1 MQYVDLMEKNTK
13 QMLQL
18 VNQILDFRKIQN
30 GKMRLHVSLFNLN
43 EMVDSFEKEFRV
55 MAEENE
61 VSFTFQL
68 AGEDIMVWADKEK
81 VAIVIRNIISNA
93 FKFTPAGGNIY
104 VTMGV
109 SDDDKHCYVRVEDSG
124 VGIPQSKLSEIFE
137 RFSQAD
143 NARGA
148 YYQGT
153 GIGLALSKEIISL
166 HHGEIYAESPEG
178 KGAVFTIELQLGKE
192 HYKPSE
198 VDFYMGGETVS
209 VPETESVSASA
220 GKESEEEK
228 EQPVDSSLPTVLI
241 VEDNKDLCNM
251 LKLQLEDKFNIYMAN
266 DGVEGLKKVHLY
278 HPDMVVTDQMMP
290 NMDGIEMLQRIR
302 KGEQVV
308 AIVAPSIL
316 GQFSTTIE
324 QVYGA
329 FRQIGFTDIIE
340 VAQGA
345 MSTVEHEAHELIE
358 KLEEGQKFMTT
369 SCCPSYIELVNKYI
383 PDMKKYVSGTG
394 SPMYYAARIAKE
406 KYPDAKIVF
415 VGPCVA
421 KRKEAQRDEAV
432 DFVMTFE
439 EVSSIFDA
447 FEVNLEIVQPYAMEF
462 SSVREAHGFA
472 QAGGVMGAVKA
483 FLKME
488 ADKINAIQV
497 SDLNKKNI
505 GTLRAYAKSGK
516 APGQFIEVMA
526 CRGVASRTVCTQ

>member
-1 MQYVDLMEKNTK
+1 M
-13 QMLQL
+13 
-18 VNQILDFRKIQN
+18 
-30 GKMRLHVSLFNLN
+30 
-43 EMVDSFEKEFRV
+43 
-55 MAEENE
+55 
-61 VSFTFQL
+61 
-68 AGEDIMVWADKEK
+68 
-81 VAIVIRNIISNA
+81 
-93 FKFTPAGGNIY
+93 
-104 VTMGV
+104 
-109 SDDDKHCYVRVEDSG
+109 
-124 VGIPQSKLSEIFE
+124 
-137 RFSQAD
+137 
-143 NARGA
+143 
-148 YYQGT
+148 
-153 GIGLALSKEIISL
+153 
-166 HHGEIYAESPEG
+166 
-178 KGAVFTIELQLGKE
+178 IEL
-192 HYKPSE
+192 
-198 VDFYMGGETVS
+198 T
-209 VPETESVSASA
+209 
-220 GKESEEEK
+220 
-228 EQPVDSSLPTVLI
+228 
-241 VEDNKDLCNM
+241 
-251 LKLQLEDKFNIYMAN
+251 
-266 DGVEGLKKVHLY
+266 
-278 HPDMVVTDQMMP
+278 
-290 NMDGIEMLQRIR
+290 
-302 KGEQVV
+302 
-308 AIVAPSIL
+308 
-316 GQFSTTIE
+316 TTIE

-526 CRGVASRTVCTQ
+526 CEGGCITGPSTHSGSNGKRQLVQELAKQEKTY